1 MTRQGMAAG
10 VVAMVLGLCVVA
22 GCSGSGTTST
32 TVASTVTTG
41 SAASTVPGGEVTGT
55 TATTAT
61 STAPSTGGGSDSQG
75 WTTVLELKGSGTGE
89 NTSETFTLSGAP
101 ARLTWKIDTD
111 TMWVIA
117 AFVEPEGHDIQS
129 QGAFPVF
136 MESEEKEGSETLERE
151 PGTYFLYV
159 TVANSDWSV
168 SVQEQK

>member
-1 MTRQGMAAG
+1 MTRLEMAAG

-32 TVASTVTTG
+32 TVASTVTTS
-41 SAASTVPGGEVTGT
+41 SAV
-55 TATTAT
+55 